1 MSWFYF
7 ESVVVT
13 CQLSLYSY
21 TSSFRK
27 TQESYLALHYIG
39 SVLCGEDRL
48 KWIFHSPKG
57 GHIMILILRHVEGA
71 VN

>member
-13 CQLSLYSY
+13 SQISLYSY

-27 TQESYLALHYIG
+27 TQEPNFALHYIG
-39 SVLCGEDRL
+39 AVLCGEDQL
-48 KWIFHSPKG
+48 KRIFHSPKG
-57 GHIMILILRHVEGA
+57 GHIMILILRHVEGT